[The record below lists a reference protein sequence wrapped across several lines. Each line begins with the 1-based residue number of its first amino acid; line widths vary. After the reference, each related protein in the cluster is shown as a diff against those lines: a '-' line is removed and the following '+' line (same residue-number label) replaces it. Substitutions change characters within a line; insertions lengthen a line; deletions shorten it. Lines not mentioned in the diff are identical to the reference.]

1 MLVEE
6 GNGSSGIQM
15 GSLKPSW
22 VKQVDDIEQIIG
34 DIKNG
39 MQILLKLHAERMGA
53 VFGSNLDRQEERIEK
68 ETALITQKFRTAE
81 TALQTIGRATRGE
94 TVGANVQRSLA
105 QRLQELSVQFRQS
118 QRKYLAEVQAQKSGG
133 LVVPEKF
140 GIDFDESAFLKTT
153 SAGMSSSS
161 QQQSMMMDDLTSA
174 VQSRDQE
181 IVKIAQSIEEL
192 GNIFKELAV
201 LVIDQ
206 GTILDRIDY
215 NMEAVVEHTKTGIK
229 QLERAERTQKNARP
243 LRCILCL
250 SFTVFILLTIL
261 IIKHRPRRGWF

>member
-22 VKQVDDIEQIIG
+22 VKQVYDIEQIIG

-153 SAGMSSSS
+153 SAGMSS
-161 QQQSMMMDDLTSA
+161 QQQSMMMDDLSSA